1 MRDAKRAPPAGL
13 PPGKVTVIFSIDTH
27 GSRNAL
33 FDPHES
39 RWLTYAELAARVQE
53 IARPLREFPK
63 ALVFDFCRN
72 DVRSIL
78 IYLAAIEA
86 GHAVALLDDHLRP
99 ELKQH
104 LIDLYRPEF
113 LSAGAMPAGSLA
125 EVCPGCRQT
134 AESFCG
140 GLHEQLALLLS
151 TSGSTGSPKFVRL
164 TRRSIASNAESISEA
179 LAIHEDDRAITS
191 LPIHYSYG
199 LSVLNTHLLCGASLV
214 LTDEGLTAP
223 GFWKAVRDR
232 QCTSFAGVPYSY
244 QILNRL
250 RLDHLNVPS
259 VHTLTQAGGKLES
272 SFVAR
277 FADLMRARGGRFFVM
292 YGQTEATA
300 RIAILP
306 SQEVSA
312 KLGSAGKA
320 VPGGAITI
328 EAEPGVTASTGQ
340 VGELVYT
347 GPNVMMGYATGRSD
361 LHLGDV
367 LGGVLRTGDMASIDS
382 DGFIYMAGR
391 AKRDAKLYGHR
402 VNLDEVEDMLRKHG
416 PTAVVSR
423 DEKLRIFCEYG
434 DAAAFA
440 GYQRDLAS
448 RLQINYLAFEFV
460 RVDKLPTK
468 GSGKIDYQALLAI

>member
-1 MRDAKRAPPAGL
+1 
-13 PPGKVTVIFSIDTH
+13 VIFSIDSH
-27 GSRNAL
+27 GPRNAL

-39 RWLTYAELAARVQE
+39 RWLTYAELAARVE
-53 IARPLREFPK
+53 ETARPLREFPK

-78 IYLAAIEA
+78 IYLAFLEA

-104 LIDLYRPEF
+104 LVDLYRPEF
-113 LSAGAMPAGSLA
+113 ISASALAPGSLA
-125 EVCPGCRQT
+125 EVCPGCWQT
-134 AESFCG
+134 GAPLSG
-140 GLHEQLALLLS
+140 GLNEQLTLLLS

-164 TRRSIASNAESISEA
+164 TRGNVASNARSISEA

-199 LSVLNTHLLCGASLV
+199 LSVLNTHLLCGASVV
-214 LTDEGLTAP
+214 LTDEGLTAS
-223 GFWKAVRDR
+223 GFWAAVRDH

-250 RLDHLNVPS
+250 GLEALNVPS
-259 VHTLTQAGGKLES
+259 LHMLTQAGGKLES
-272 SFVAR
+272 SLVAK
-277 FADLMRARGGRFFVM
+277 FADLMHNRGGQFFVM

-306 SQEVSA
+306 SQIVSA

-320 VPGGAITI
+320 IPGGAISI
-328 EAEPGVTASTGQ
+328 EVEPGVPAPTGE

-347 GPNVMMGYATGRSD
+347 GPNVMMGYANSRAD
-361 LHLGDV
+361 LPLGDV

-391 AKRDAKLYGHR
+391 AKRDAKLYGLR
-402 VNLDEVEDMLRKHG
+402 INLDEVEDMLRKHG

-434 DAAAFA
+434 DDAAFA
-440 GYQRDLAS
+440 GYRRDLAS

-468 GSGKIDYQALLAI
+468 GSGKIDYQALLSI

>member
-1 MRDAKRAPPAGL
+1 M
-13 PPGKVTVIFSIDTH
+13 IFSIDTH

-33 FDPHES
+33 YDPHES

-53 IARPLREFPK
+53 TARPLREFPK

-78 IYLAAIEA
+78 VYLAGIEA

-99 ELKQH
+99 ELKQN
-104 LIDLYRPEF
+104 LVDLYRPEF
-113 LSAGAMPAGSLA
+113 ISASAVPSSSLA
-125 EVCPGCRQT
+125 EVCPGCWQT
-134 AESFCG
+134 AAPLSG

-164 TRRSIASNAESISEA
+164 ARGNATSNAKSISEA

-199 LSVLNTHLLCGASLV
+199 LSVLNTHLLRGASLV

-223 GFWKAVRDR
+223 GFWTAIRDC
-232 QCTSFAGVPYSY
+232 QCTSLAGVPYSY

-250 RLDHLNVPS
+250 GLDALNVPS
-259 VHTLTQAGGKLES
+259 LHTLTQAGGKLES
-272 SFVAR
+272 SFIAR
-277 FADLMRARGGRFFVM
+277 FADIMRARGGRFFVM

-306 SQEVSA
+306 SQAVSA

-320 VPGGAITI
+320 IPGGAISI
-328 EAEPGVTASTGQ
+328 EVEPDISAPSGE

-347 GPNVMMGYATGRSD
+347 GPNVMMGYAASRSD
-361 LHLGDV
+361 LSLGDV
-367 LGGVLRTGDMASIDS
+367 LGGVLRTGDMASMDA

-391 AKRDAKLYGHR
+391 AKRDAKLYGLR
-402 VNLDEVEDMLRKHG
+402 INLDEVEDMLRKHG

-423 DEKLRIFCEYG
+423 DEKLHIFCEYG
-434 DAAAFA
+434 DADAFA
-440 GYQRDLAS
+440 GYRRDLAS

-468 GSGKIDYQALLAI
+468 GSGKIDYQALLSI